1 MNKICMRKPF
11 FEMKQIALLFYN
23 IYTEQNI
30 GKVNCFSTVT
40 AEINEPA
47 YAINE
52 PAYAKF

>member
-1 MNKICMRKPF
+1 MNKICIRKPF
-11 FEMKQIALLFYN
+11 FEIKQIALLFYN

-30 GKVNCFSTVT
+30 GKMNCFSTVT
-40 AEINEPA
+40 AEISEPA